1 MRLIDAE
8 QMKKKLNEWIDATGC
23 DVFTKYHIMEFLND
37 CDAVEAVPVV
47 HGEWVGTRYDG
58 FADGYPVY
66 DEWEC
71 SVCGEEYESEGE
83 PPTCNFCPN
92 CGAKFAELN

>member
-23 DVFTKYHIMEFLND
+23 DVFTKHHIMEFLNG

-47 HGEWVGTRYDG
+47 HGGWVKAKYD
-58 FADGYPVY
+58 AEY
-66 DEWEC
+66 EC
-71 SVCGEEYESEGE
+71 SNCHCIEYECLTKSGFKL
-83 PPTCNFCPN
+83 PNFCPN
-92 CGAKFAELN
+92 CGAKMTKQN